1 MKKFKWLAIIALL
14 AMVVSVFAGC
24 SSSTNDDKAA
34 DEPQE
39 EKAWTGKITLWDGP
53 RWADD
58 NENKFHW
65 AEAKIAEFKETHP
78 GVEIDLVQVPWA
90 ELSDKLNVAIAGR
103 NWPDVAPIDISGSI
117 NINQVKQGVIEPM
130 DEFFT
135 AEEWADFYPNA
146 IEAYNYEGKTYGVP
160 NSITVHSLLLNLD
173 IFEERGVEP
182 PKDGVWTYEE
192 FVEKMKKLT
201 FDRDGDGTTDVYG
214 FSTYVIPGYYE
225 AWPFLYMD
233 GGKPLSE
240 DMSEYTFDSP
250 EVVSALQKFAD
261 LKFVHNVSPQEMGG
275 TDVGGTWKAWAS
287 SDQRIVA
294 VEPWATW
301 AISTAQGEKYKT
313 NFMVASYPTGK
324 TGEPVTIGGVG
335 GWIMYHQE
343 DAAKKKVVAELIKSI
358 SSTDEQYTMAKN
370 YGIFPALKS
379 ASDMNPF
386 EGNEQMTQA
395 MKLSQYAV
403 MVPRHEQW
411 KKIDEAIQSQLQLV
425 LNGEKQPEEAL
436 KAARGRVE
444 EIIK

>member
-1 MKKFKWLAIIALL
+1 MKNFKWLAIIMLL
-14 AMVVSVFAGC
+14 AMVVGVFAGC
-24 SSSTNDDKAA
+24 SSSTDDGKATE
-34 DEPQE
+34 EPKE
-39 EKAWTGKITLWDGP
+39 EKQWTGKITLWDGP
-53 RWADD
+53 RWSDE
-58 NENKFHW
+58 NENKYHW
-65 AEAKIAEFKETHP
+65 VEAKIAEFKETYP

-90 ELSDKLNVAIAGR
+90 ELSDKLNIAILGR

-117 NINQVKQGVIEPM
+117 NINQIKQGVIEPI

-135 AEEWADFYPNA
+135 SEELADFYPNA
-146 IEAYNYEGKTYGVP
+146 LEAYNFEGKTYGVP

-182 PKDGVWTYEE
+182 PKDGMWTYEE
-192 FVEKMKKLT
+192 FVEKMKQLT

-214 FSTYVIPGYYE
+214 FSTYVLPGYYE

-233 GGKPLSE
+233 GGQPLSE
-240 DMSEYTFDSP
+240 DMSEFTFDSP

-261 LKFVHNVSPQEMGG
+261 LKFVHNVSPIEMGG
-275 TDVGGTWKAWAS
+275 ADVGGTWKAWAS
-287 SDQRIVA
+287 SDQRTVA

-301 AISTAQGEKYKT
+301 AISAAQGEKFKT
-313 NFMVASYPTGK
+313 NFMVASYPTGDSGK
-324 TGEPVTIGGVG
+324 PVTIGGVG
-335 GWIMYHQE
+335 GWVMYHQE
-343 DAAKKKVVAELIKSI
+343 DAAKKKVVAELVKYI

-395 MKLSQYAV
+395 MKLSEYTV
-403 MVPRHEQW
+403 MLPRHEQW

-425 LNGEKQPEEAL
+425 LNGEKQPEEGL
-436 KAARGRVE
+436 KAARKPVE